1 MQNLGK
7 NLLILFLVG
16 AIAVSFVFG
25 LSIGK
30 NQALVVPIEGATNLE
45 AGKPALVDF
54 SLFWEAWSK
63 VTEKFAKRD
72 SLDYQDMVHGAISGM
87 VESLGDVYTVFMD
100 PEEAKKFQDDISG
113 FFEGVGME
121 IGIREKQLQVIA
133 PLEGTPA
140 KTAGLRPGDKILRID
155 DISTDGMSVERAV
168 TLIRGPRGTKVKLSI
183 FREGWDEPKDFEIQ
197 RAVIS
202 VASLKWEM
210 KEGNI
215 AVIKIFQFSEKAG
228 RDFGKAASEIRA
240 QGAQK
245 IVLDVRGNPG
255 GFLQVAE
262 DIAGFFLKSGQT
274 VVIEDFGSG
283 SEQVKHETEGSAVFS
298 ETPMVVLINEGSAS
312 ASEILAGALRDN
324 RGIQLIGKKSFGKGS
339 VQELE
344 QLRDNSFLKVTVANW
359 LTPNGSF
366 ITDKGLEPDTE
377 VEFTE
382 EDFESEKDPQL
393 DKALEIVKKL

>member
-1 MQNLGK
+1 MSNLGR
-7 NLLILFLVG
+7 NLLFLFLIG
-16 AIAVSFVFG
+16 AVVASFALG
-25 LSIGK
+25 LSVGK
-30 NQALVVPIEGATNLE
+30 NQARIVPIEGITNLE

-72 SLDYQDMVHGAISGM
+72 SLNYQDMVHGAIAGM

-121 IGIREKQLQVIA
+121 IGIRDKQLQVIA

-140 KTAGLRPGDKILRID
+140 KQAGLRPGDKILRIHD
-155 DISTDGMSVERAV
+155 TSTDSMTVERAV
-168 TLIRGPRGTKVKLSI
+168 TLIRGPRGTSVTLTI
-183 FREGWDEPKDFEIQ
+183 LREGWDEPRDFEIQ

-202 VASLKWEM
+202 VPSLKWEM
-210 KEGNI
+210 KEGNV
-215 AVIKIFQFSEKAG
+215 ALIKIFQFSEKAG
-228 RDFGKAASEIRA
+228 RDFRKAASEIKA
-240 QGAQK
+240 QGAK
-245 IVLDVRGNPG
+245 RIVLDVRGNPG

-262 DIAGFFLKSGQT
+262 DIAGFFLKAGEV
-274 VVIEDFGSG
+274 VVIEDFGSQEG
-283 SEQVKHETEGSAVFS
+283 QVKHAAEGTAVFS

-324 RGIQLIGKKSFGKGS
+324 RGIQLIGMKSFGKGS

-344 QLRDNSFLKVTVANW
+344 QLRDNSFLKITVANW
-359 LTPNGSF
+359 LTPKGSF
-366 ITDKGLEPDTE
+366 ITDKGLEPDIE
-377 VEFTE
+377 VELTD

-393 DKALEIVKKL
+393 DKALEVVKVL